1 MSSVCRRSDGGN
13 KMKRNTML
21 IIAALILWAL
31 CLTGCGKSEAVTAT
45 EQAISA
51 IGEVTVNSGDA
62 IANAEK
68 MYNILTDSEKEKVSN
83 RLELVEAKD
92 AFEKLQG
99 ELAYDKAKKTYEKL
113 NTVASVCTSGMDDIY
128 AAWRFGIY
136 DAGSISDADTI
147 YEALAEETPHL
158 STSEIEEAA
167 EFYAEI
173 LGIESKGSERSL
185 ASLMKSDWEYTIN
198 LVEIAFTMQ
207 SVYDIVDNEL
217 SNVQTLLRELTEV
230 NDSVYYPELKEYYMA
245 ASSYAAFFKSVTGS
259 FGKLSDTIK
268 EYEKNIQNCQ
278 TSLDAM
284 F

>member
-1 MSSVCRRSDGGN
+1 
-13 KMKRNTML
+13 MKRKTML
-21 IIAALILWAL
+21 IIAALILWAFW
-31 CLTGCGKSEAVTAT
+31 LTGCGKSEAVTAT

-51 IGEVTVNSGDA
+51 IGEVTINSGDA

-113 NTVASVCTSGMDDIY
+113 NTVANVCTSGMDDIY
-128 AAWRFGIY
+128 AAWHFGIY
-136 DAGSISDADTI
+136 DADSISDADTI
-147 YEALAEETPHL
+147 YEELAKETPHL

-173 LGIESKGSERSL
+173 LGIESKGTDLSL
-185 ASLMKSDWEYTIN
+185 ASRMKSDWQYSVD
-198 LVEIAFTMQ
+198 LVEIAFTRQ
-207 SVYDIVDNEL
+207 GVYDINDSEL
-217 SNVQTLLRELTEV
+217 SNVQTLLRELTEL
-230 NDSVYYPELKEYYMA
+230 NDDVYYPELKEYYMA
-245 ASSYAAFFKSVTGS
+245 VSSYAAFFKSVTCS
-259 FGKLSDTIK
+259 FSQLSDLIK
-268 EYEKNIQNCQ
+268 EYEKNIQDCQ